1 MSYLDD
7 GDIERFIVEVFDD
20 EAQFHTRHT
29 EFEQEELQRS
39 LDLITSLGR
48 QGITAALI
56 EPELDVTYLDY
67 PKDWIKV
74 VSTSAGLEGLTESI
88 EFSWTYFANQLTCA
102 KGFDEYSGVGGLDPM
117 AIETATKALEVIVTN
132 DLIETSEKQA
142 AIIVA
147 KEFVGSELI
156 GSVLRNWGFDPDQ
169 DIASDPLFSDKVELI
184 KISMTTIEDQ
194 EQHNREIDR
203 ALSPQ
208 LKDKLCEIL
217 PIAHDDFFYLYSGV
231 SVAIKSQFS
240 SFFESKI
247 EKEGSKL
254 EAVKSTINFALN
266 QTIMLHNLDSYEL
279 AEIAISM
286 APLYEGLGYR
296 SID

>member
-1 MSYLDD
+1 MSYFDD
-7 GDIERFIVEVFDD
+7 GDIERFIVEVCDE

-39 LDLITSLGR
+39 LDLIASLGR

-56 EPELDVTYLDY
+56 DPDLDDTYSDY

-74 VSTSAGLEGLTESI
+74 VSTSAGLKGLTESI
-88 EFSWTYFANQLTCA
+88 EFSWSYFANQLSCA
-102 KGFDEYSGVGGLDPM
+102 KGLDEYGGGGGLDPV

-132 DLIETSEKQA
+132 DFIETSEKQA

-156 GSVLRNWGFDPDQ
+156 GSVLQNWGFNPDQ

-194 EQHNREIDR
+194 EQHNREITR
-203 ALSPQ
+203 ALSSQ
-208 LKDKLCEIL
+208 LEDKLCEIL
-217 PIAHDDFFYLYSGV
+217 PIIHDDFFYLYNGV
-231 SVAIKSQFS
+231 LVAITSQFC
-240 SFFESKI
+240 SFFEDQI
-247 EKEGSKL
+247 EKDGSKL
-254 EAVKSTINFALN
+254 EAVKSTINLVLN
-266 QTIMLHNLDSYEL
+266 ETIMLHNLDSYEL

-286 APLYEGLGYR
+286 APLYEDLGYR